1 MLKSLVKE
9 KVVIPTITV
18 GMMLSAPHAASGSTG
33 SGNPARDSAMNIQ
46 QHLKFGQTGNSVKK
60 LQLALKGKHIY
71 NLSADGIFGPATLKA
86 VKTFQKKQ
94 RLSVD
99 GIAGP
104 NTLETLFINSAA
116 VPYKYSFTKTNSV
129 QYGDRGEKVRSL
141 QNKLMKLKYYTGN
154 LDGVFGPL
162 TKKAVIQFQT
172 EKNLKVDGI
181 AGPQVYGSLSKHKSW
196 QTEVTVKPAPPT
208 AKVKIEDKKR
218 SAQFGVAKAA
228 RRYIGTPYRWGGTT
242 PAGFDCSGFLKHV
255 FAKQGVNIPRTVS
268 DIWNFGTDVTKPSV
282 GDILFFQ
289 TYKPGPSHAGIYL
302 GDGKFIHAGSS
313 KGVTVSKLDTSYWK
327 SRYLGTKRMIQHN

>member
-1 MLKSLVKE
+1 M
-9 KVVIPTITV
+9 
-18 GMMLSAPHAASGSTG
+18 
-33 SGNPARDSAMNIQ
+33 
-46 QHLKFGQTGNSVKK
+46 
-60 LQLALKGKHIY
+60 
-71 NLSADGIFGPATLKA
+71 
-86 VKTFQKKQ
+86 
-94 RLSVD
+94 
-99 GIAGP
+99 
-104 NTLETLFINSAA
+104 
-116 VPYKYSFTKTNSV
+116 
-129 QYGDRGEKVRSL
+129 
-141 QNKLMKLKYYTGN
+141 
-154 LDGVFGPL
+154 
-162 TKKAVIQFQT
+162 
-172 EKNLKVDGI
+172 
-181 AGPQVYGSLSKHKSW
+181 
-196 QTEVTVKPAPPT
+196 
-208 AKVKIEDKKR
+208 KIEDKKR